1 MKRRQRK
8 PGLANVFRFA
18 FPFIFLLL
26 CSYLIA
32 EEKTP
37 VSAPVSEPVT
47 TVIARMAESTAE
59 GLVQAD
65 IIVTPTAQKVLVSGL
80 RIGLE
85 PATGLAASELRLSAG
100 TLVELDLWAPL
111 EGTLNWRVISR
122 PRPRPEPK
130 TVTQPDPD
138 AFLAQL
144 RRRLVEDQVVSQPL
158 TPPETNSTQTST
170 AKQNAQTEIPKTA
183 VSARR
188 LGQGNPALIAFEG
201 TLIPGRARI
210 EGEASTLVTIERV
223 EAPFALV
230 QLPAGVAVST
240 FLKLVQDS
248 PKEH

>member
-8 PGLANVFRFA
+8 PGPANVLRCVFF
-18 FPFIFLLL
+18 FLFL
-26 CSYLIA
+26 CSHLIA

-47 TVIARMAESTAE
+47 TVIARMAEPTAE

-85 PATGLAASELRLSAG
+85 PAAGLAASELRLSAG

-130 TVTQPDPD
+130 AVTQPDPD

-158 TPPETNSTQTST
+158 TPPETNSAQTST
-170 AKQNAQTEIPKTA
+170 AKSAQNTQAEIPKTA

-240 FLKLVQDS
+240 FFKLVQDS